1 MFKRKD
7 SDNLSPNDPPASD
20 AGFDS
25 GDFDDAAPTGESGG
39 GGSDQ
44 LRLLTIE
51 RDEARGNLMRALAD
65 FQNYQRRAL
74 SNELEAKRQGIISVV
89 TSVLPVLD
97 HFDLALTQATPDE
110 ASRRI
115 MDGVRVVRDELI
127 KALGQHGVML
137 INPQPNDEFDPARH
151 SAIAH
156 QPGEGVAPG
165 HISMTFQPGYLLGE
179 RMIRPAKVAVA
190 PTA

>member
-7 SDNLSPNDPPASD
+7 SDNLSPNEPPAD
-20 AGFDS
+20 AGM
-25 GDFDDAAPTGESGG
+25 GDGGFDDEPLEEPHSGG
-39 GGSDQ
+39 TDQ
-44 LRLLTIE
+44 VRLLTIE

-74 SNELEAKRQGIISVV
+74 SNELEAKRQGTISVV

-127 KALGQHGVML
+127 KALGQHGIVL
-137 INPQPNDEFDPARH
+137 INPQPNDEFDPSRH

-156 QPGEGVAPG
+156 QPGEGVEPG

-190 PTA
+190 PTS

>member
-7 SDNLSPNDPPASD
+7 SDNLSPNEPPAD
-20 AGFDS
+20 AGM
-25 GDFDDAAPTGESGG
+25 GDGGFDDEPLEEAHAGAA
-39 GGSDQ
+39 DQ
-44 LRLLTIE
+44 VRLLTIE

-127 KALGQHGVML
+127 KALGQHGVVL
-137 INPQPNDEFDPARH
+137 INPQPNDEFDPSHH

-156 QPGEGVAPG
+156 QPGEGVEPG
-165 HISMTFQPGYLLGE
+165 RISMTFQPGYLLGE

-190 PTA
+190 PAS

>member
-7 SDNLSPNDPPASD
+7 SENLSPNSPLPPEDAADLGADDAEFGD
-20 AGFDS
+20 AGS
-25 GDFDDAAPTGESGG
+25 E
-39 GGSDQ
+39 Q
-44 LRLLTIE
+44 IKLLTIE

-74 SNELEAKRQGIISVV
+74 SNELEAKKQGITSVL

-110 ASRRI
+110 SSRRI
-115 MDGVRVVRDELI
+115 MDGVKVIREELV
-127 KALGQHGVML
+127 KALGQHGVAL
-137 INPQPNDEFDPARH
+137 VHPQPNDEFDPARH
-151 SAIAH
+151 SAIAQ
-156 QPGEGVAPG
+156 QPAEGVEPG
-165 HISMTFQPGYLLGE
+165 RVSMTFQPGYMLGE

-190 PTA
+190 PTS